1 MQQQPHRRSDPS
13 RSLEPLRQHRLLKAN
28 HLDSVATSAVVPR
41 IMPKKGKTVK
51 TRTRTR
57 TSKRIKITARTPK
70 MNSRR
75 KNRKKTTEKTT
86 LMVLTMNKTR
96 TKEMVRTTPMML
108 TVTVTV
114 TLLQAPCLSKALDVK
129 HSHVSCRMSTSMPVT
144 TSMLDKS
151 PLCTSTWTCLDT
163 PHKTE
168 TVSRT
173 RTMKKQMLF
182 RTTRRVRRS
191 WSLPTPGWQIWLAWL
206 VTNTTDACR
215 WTRPSSLR

>member
-1 MQQQPHRRSDPS
+1 MQQLPQRRSDPS
-13 RSLEPLRQHRLLKAN
+13 RSLEPLRRLWPLKVN

-57 TSKRIKITARTPK
+57 ISKRIKITTRTAK
-70 MNSRR
+70 TIS
-75 KNRKKTTEKTT
+75 RKKTTEEMTLKTLKT
-86 LMVLTMNKTR
+86 PTMNKTR
-96 TKEMVRTTPMML
+96 IKKMVRTTPMML

-173 RTMKKQMLF
+173 RTMKKQMPF
-182 RTTRRVRRS
+182 RTTRPVRRS